1 MAKVEEKTYLKP
13 RLGRTV
19 YCIYE
24 GGIFVDTVGYLGKDS
39 FIVDSFG
46 SSTYED
52 SWKWYYDGYNKEW
65 FTNLAKAKKALLE
78 QEDNT
83 GRLKLKIVKVYDDW
97 YEVREVGEE

>member
-1 MAKVEEKTYLKP
+1 MEEKTYLKP
-13 RLGRTV
+13 KLGRTV

-39 FIVDSFG
+39 FIVESFG

-52 SWKWYYDGYNKEW
+52 SWRWYYCDYNRDW

-97 YEVREVGEE
+97 YEVREKDEE